1 MSAHD
6 NDDLEALFDSI
17 VSAQHSVSNSSPN
30 APDEDPNAC
39 PTCENSEKVFNKIG
53 QLTRTLHD
61 SLRELGLDKNLE
73 SVASSI
79 PDARDRLSY
88 VAAMTQQAAERVLNA
103 TEATSPLIEKIQGEA
118 HRLSKDWQALF
129 EGNLKIDQFKQLV
142 TNTHAYLTEIP
153 KQTKA
158 INALLMDIVMAQD
171 FQDLTGQV
179 IKKTLDVTQKME
191 QQLVSLL
198 MESAPLVPH
207 AAEEGLLN
215 GPVVAPTGRHDIVTS
230 QDQVDDLL
238 ASLGF

>member
-6 NDDLEALFDSI
+6 SDDLEALFDSI
-17 VSAQHSVSNSSPN
+17 VSAQQPALSSD
-30 APDEDPNAC
+30 AGADGDSSAC
-39 PTCENSEKVFNKIG
+39 PTCENSDKVFNKIG

-79 PDARDRLSY
+79 PDACDRLSY

-103 TEATSPLIEKIQGEA
+103 TDAAGPLVEKIQGDA
-118 HRLSKDWQALF
+118 QQLSTDWQSLF
-129 EGNLKIDQFKQLV
+129 DGNLKVDQFKQLV
-142 TNTHAYLTEIP
+142 TRTHAYLTGVQ

-158 INALLMDIVMAQD
+158 INTFLMDIVMAQD

-179 IKKTLDVTQKME
+179 IKKTLDVTQDME
-191 QQLVSLL
+191 RQLVSLL
-198 MESAPLVPH
+198 MESAPVVPH
-207 AAEEGLLN
+207 PNDDGLLN
-215 GPVVAPTGRHDIVTS
+215 GPVVAPGGRNDIVTS

>member
-1 MSAHD
+1 MSTHD
-6 NDDLEALFDSI
+6 SDDLEALFDSI
-17 VSAQHSVSNSSPN
+17 VSAQQSALSADTGADS
-30 APDEDPNAC
+30 DLDAC

-79 PDARDRLSY
+79 PDACDRLGY

-103 TEATSPLIEKIQGEA
+103 TDAASPLVEKIQHDA
-118 HRLSKDWQALF
+118 HQLSVDWQSLF
-129 EGNLKIDQFKQLV
+129 DGTLNIDQFKQLV
-142 TNTHAYLTEIP
+142 TRTHAYLAGVP
-153 KQTKA
+153 KQAKA
-158 INALLMDIVMAQD
+158 INTFLMDIVMAQD

-179 IKKTLDVTQKME
+179 IKKTLDVTQNME
-191 QQLVSLL
+191 RQLVSLL
-198 MESAPLVPH
+198 MESAPSQPH
-207 AAEEGLLN
+207 PNDDGLLN
-215 GPVVAPTGRHDIVTS
+215 GPVVTQNGRNDIVTS